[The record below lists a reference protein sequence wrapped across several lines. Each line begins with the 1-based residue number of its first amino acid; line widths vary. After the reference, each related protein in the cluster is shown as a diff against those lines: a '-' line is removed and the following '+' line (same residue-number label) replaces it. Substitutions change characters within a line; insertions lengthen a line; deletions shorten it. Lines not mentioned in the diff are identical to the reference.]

1 MWYDSFVESRLTRMN
16 GLIKCEYYKN
26 WSGWK
31 LLWIDPFHNK
41 MFHLRVDWF
50 SPADMRI
57 NPEASHQ
64 SQTQVHWGIYHSAAA
79 PPAGDTWY
87 VHVASKFIS
96 LNHTCMN
103 STHSSSIWRKT
114 HEQVFSSVK
123 YVINES
129 DDMWHTL
136 CLLCT
141 DLYTLNITGLKLNP
155 VWINTAATTSG

>member
-87 VHVASKFIS
+87 VHVASKF
-96 LNHTCMN
+96 
-103 STHSSSIWRKT
+103 
-114 HEQVFSSVK
+114 SSVNHMEANLWQNHLNYISNWLPTFQVYSVLNTKCWNLNTTEFTELK
-123 YVINES
+123 YWLWKPS
-129 DDMWHTL
+129 F
-136 CLLCT
+136 
-141 DLYTLNITGLKLNP
+141 
-155 VWINTAATTSG
+155 